1 MKKNLLILLLS
12 TFALTSCSFDSIT
25 NLFSFNKNGE
35 DNEQK
40 QSQNQK
46 DDDKSTDT
54 DTDDNK
60 DSSTTDDDIPTSGK
74 IVSFSERYKDI
85 TLTKTYSSTINFSPA
100 EDFTDEEKAGVF
112 SSLDESVATVSNHGV
127 VDGHKVGQTVI
138 TYTTNVDH
146 LVCSMTIY
154 VHESLDDINRE
165 YLRVNNV
172 NDIEVGDELIFAST
186 DFGVAA
192 STSVKDGYVEPASV
206 SFSSDKT
213 KITSYGEDVA
223 EYYVGPSAESD
234 EAFTLETQ
242 ENEYLAGRNT
252 TGGTKLRY
260 SKNGKDQINWII
272 ERPDGFSEDF
282 IVSYDIED
290 DYWLMF
296 NKINSGDIRFNLYD
310 SNETTLMKKPTIY
323 RKTIIR

>member
-1 MKKNLLILLLS
+1 MKKNFLILLLS
-12 TFALTSCSFDSIT
+12 SLALTSCSLDSIT
-25 NLFSFNKNGE
+25 SLFNKNGG

-40 QSQNQK
+40 QNQN
-46 DDDKSTDT
+46 DDDNKN
-54 DTDDNK
+54 TDDNK
-60 DSSTTDDDIPTSGK
+60 DDPSSQTTDDEVPINGK
-74 IVSFSERYKDI
+74 TIWFTDRYKDI
-85 TLTKTYSSTINFSPA
+85 TLTKTYSAVINFNPT
-100 EDFTDEEKAGVF
+100 EEFTDEEKAGVF
-112 SSLDESVATVSNHGV
+112 SSKDESVATVSKYGV
-127 VDGHKVGQTVI
+127 VDGKKVGQTII

-154 VHESLDDINRE
+154 VHESLEDIQRE
-165 YLRVNNV
+165 YVRVNNV

-192 STSVKDGYVEPASV
+192 STSVTDGHVEVAPV
-206 SFSSDKT
+206 SFSIDKS

-272 ERPDGFSEDF
+272 ERPQGFSEDF
-282 IVSYDIED
+282 IVSYDIAD

>member
-1 MKKNLLILLLS
+1 MKKNFLILLLS
-12 TFALTSCSFDSIT
+12 SLALTSCSLDSIT
-25 NLFSFNKNGE
+25 NLFNKNGG

-40 QSQNQK
+40 QNQNQN
-46 DDDKSTDT
+46 DDDNKN
-54 DTDDNK
+54 TDDNK
-60 DSSTTDDDIPTSGK
+60 DDSSTTTDDEVPINGK
-74 IVSFSERYKDI
+74 TICFSEKYKDI
-85 TLTKTYSSTINFSPA
+85 QLNKTYSSVVNFNPS
-100 EDFTDEEKAGVF
+100 EEFTDEEKAGVF
-112 SSLDESVATVSNHGV
+112 SSMDESIAEITQHGV
-127 VDGHKVGQTVI
+127 VKGKGVGQTI
-138 TYTTNVDH
+138 IKYTTNVDH

-154 VHESLDDINRE
+154 VHESISDIQRE

-192 STSVKDGYVEPASV
+192 STSVKDGHVEVAPV
-206 SFSSDKT
+206 SFSIDNS

-272 ERPDGFSEDF
+272 ERPEGFSEDF
-282 IVSYDIED
+282 IVSYDIAD

-296 NKINSGDIRFNLYD
+296 NKINNSDIRFNLYD
-310 SNETTLMKKPTIY
+310 SNDTTLMKKPAIY

>member
-12 TFALTSCSFDSIT
+12 SLALTSCSFESIT
-25 NLFSFNKNGE
+25 SLFNKNGG

-40 QSQNQK
+40 QNQNQN
-46 DDDKSTDT
+46 DDDNKN
-54 DTDDNK
+54 TDDNK
-60 DSSTTDDDIPTSGK
+60 DDPSSQTTDDEVPINGK
-74 IVSFSERYKDI
+74 TICFSEKYKDI
-85 TLTKTYSSTINFSPA
+85 QLHKTYSSVVNFNPS
-100 EDFTDEEKAGVF
+100 EEFTDEEKAGVF
-112 SSLDESVATVSNHGV
+112 SSLDESIAEISQYGV
-127 VDGHKVGQTVI
+127 VTGKGVGQTI
-138 TYTTNVDH
+138 IKYTTNVDH

-154 VHESLDDINRE
+154 VHESSEDIKRE
-165 YLRVNNV
+165 YVRVNNV
-172 NDIEVGDELIFAST
+172 NDIEIGDELIFAST

-206 SFSSDKT
+206 SFSSDNT

-282 IVSYDIED
+282 IVSYDIDD

-296 NKINSGDIRFNLYD
+296 NKINDSDIRLNLYD
-310 SNETTLMKKPTIY
+310 SNNTQLLKKPTIY